1 MAFCK
6 NCGKELPEN
15 GVCECGATATP
26 VEEVKEVK
34 EEAVKAAETVATNVS
49 DTVSANNAPAS
60 TGGTDVKML
69 AIIGGAAVVGLII
82 IIALFSVL
90 FGGGYKKPVEK
101 YFKSIQKADMDK
113 YISVFP
119 EEVAEDLED
128 EIDDKDEYDGDF
140 EDYLDD
146 EYLDALE
153 EDYGRNIKFKVKFEE
168 KDEVKNRD
176 IKVFEKLV
184 DADISKAYEVEFTLT
199 VKGKEDDDELDYIA
213 YVGKVDGE
221 GWRLLMPPY
230 EKGSDFGLMDSFDF
244 DLDDFDY

>member
-49 DTVSANNAPAS
+49 DTVSANTVPS
-60 TGGTDVKML
+60 TAGGLDVKML
-69 AIIGGAAVVGLII
+69 AIIGGAAVIGLII

-119 EEVAEDLED
+119 EEVAEGLED
-128 EIDDKDEYDGDF
+128 EIDDEYDGDF

-146 EYLDALE
+146 EYLDTLE
-153 EDYGRNIKFKVKFEE
+153 DDYGRNIKFKVKFEE

-176 IKVFEKLV
+176 IKAFEEMI

-199 VKGKEDDDELDYIA
+199 VKGKEDDDELDFAA

-221 GWRLLMPPY
+221 GWKLLMPPY
-230 EKGSDFGLMDSFDF
+230 EKGDIDIMDALGSF

>member
-34 EEAVKAAETVATNVS
+34 EETVKAAETVATNVS
-49 DTVSANNAPAS
+49 DTVSANTAPS
-60 TGGTDVKML
+60 TAGGLDVKML
-69 AIIGGAAVVGLII
+69 AIIGGAAVIGLII

-101 YFKSIQKADMDK
+101 YFKAIQKADMDK

-119 EEVAEDLED
+119 EEFAEGIED
-128 EIDDKDEYDGDF
+128 EIDDDYDGDF

-176 IKVFEKLV
+176 IKFFEEMA

-199 VKGKEDDDELDYIA
+199 VKGKEDDDELDFVA

-221 GWRLLMPPY
+221 GWKLLMPPC
-230 EKGSDFGLMDSFDF
+230 EKGDIDIMDALGDF

>member
-34 EEAVKAAETVATNVS
+34 EETVKAAETVATNVS
-49 DTVSANNAPAS
+49 DTVSANTAPS
-60 TGGTDVKML
+60 TAGGLDVKML
-69 AIIGGAAVVGLII
+69 AIIGGAAVIGLII

-119 EEVAEDLED
+119 EEFAEGIED
-128 EIDDKDEYDGDF
+128 EIDDDYDGDF

-146 EYLDALE
+146 EYLDSFE
-153 EDYGRNIKFKVKFEE
+153 DDYGRNIKFKVKFEE

-176 IKVFEKLV
+176 IKFFEEMA

-199 VKGKEDDDELDYIA
+199 VKGKKDDDELDFVA

-221 GWRLLMPPY
+221 GWKLLMPPY
-230 EKGSDFGLMDSFDF
+230 EKGDIGIMDALGGF

>member
-34 EEAVKAAETVATNVS
+34 EETVKAAETVATNVS
-49 DTVSANNAPAS
+49 DTVSANTAPS
-60 TGGTDVKML
+60 TAGGLDVKML
-69 AIIGGAAVVGLII
+69 AIIGGAAVIGLII

-101 YFKSIQKADMDK
+101 YFKAIQKADMDK

-119 EEVAEDLED
+119 EEFAEGIED
-128 EIDDKDEYDGDF
+128 EIDDDYDGDF
-140 EDYLDD
+140 EDYLD
-146 EYLDALE
+146 

-176 IKVFEKLV
+176 IKFFEEMA

-199 VKGKEDDDELDYIA
+199 VKGKEDDDELDFVA

-221 GWRLLMPPY
+221 GWKLLMPPC
-230 EKGSDFGLMDSFDF
+230 EKGDIDIMDALGDF

>member
-49 DTVSANNAPAS
+49 DTVSANTAPS
-60 TGGTDVKML
+60 TAGGLDVKML
-69 AIIGGAAVVGLII
+69 AIIGGAAVIGLII

-119 EEVAEDLED
+119 EEVAEGLED
-128 EIDDKDEYDGDF
+128 EIDDEYDGDF

-146 EYLDALE
+146 EYLDTLE
-153 EDYGRNIKFKVKFEE
+153 DDYGRNIKFKVKFEE

-176 IKVFEKLV
+176 IKAFEEMI

-199 VKGKEDDDELDYIA
+199 VKGKEDDDELDFAA

-221 GWRLLMPPY
+221 GWKLLMPPY
-230 EKGSDFGLMDSFDF
+230 EKGDIDIMDALGDF

>member
-49 DTVSANNAPAS
+49 DTVSANTVPS
-60 TGGTDVKML
+60 TAGGLDVKML
-69 AIIGGAAVVGLII
+69 AIIGGAAVIGLII

-119 EEVAEDLED
+119 EEVAEGLED
-128 EIDDKDEYDGDF
+128 EIDDEYDGDF

-146 EYLDALE
+146 EYLDTLE
-153 EDYGRNIKFKVKFEE
+153 DDYGRNIKFKVKFEE

-176 IKVFEKLV
+176 IKAFEEMI

-199 VKGKEDDDELDYIA
+199 VKGKEDDDELDFAA

-221 GWRLLMPPY
+221 GWKLLMPPY
-230 EKGSDFGLMDSFDF
+230 EKGDIDIMDALGDF